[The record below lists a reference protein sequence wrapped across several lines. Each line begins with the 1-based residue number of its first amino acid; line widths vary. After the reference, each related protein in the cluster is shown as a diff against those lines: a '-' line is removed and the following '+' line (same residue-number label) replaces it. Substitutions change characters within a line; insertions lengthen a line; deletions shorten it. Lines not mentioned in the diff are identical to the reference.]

1 MMELDDIRKNWK
13 AHHQELNEHLDLN
26 INSLQKEILQKSK
39 NELFMP
45 LLHEMLNIVIV
56 SLTVIVV
63 TVFCFMHW
71 QEFRFSIPGLLGA
84 GIGLAYVYYALV
96 KATKIAKLDY
106 YRSSIVEIQKN
117 ISTLNLLILRYR
129 KLEITLFPF
138 FIGLIMPIV
147 FKVIQ
152 KRDLYADIRFFLLEA
167 LFVIGLGL
175 VGVYYTN
182 KYLYDKR
189 IKKVQFF
196 LKEIREF
203 EG

>member
-13 AHHQELNEHLDLN
+13 AHHQELNENLDLN

-71 QEFRFSIPGLLGA
+71 QEFQFSIPGLLGA

-147 FKVIQ
+147 FKAIQ
-152 KRDLYADIRFFLLEA
+152 KRDLYADIRFYLLEA
-167 LFVIGLGL
+167 LFVIGFGL